1 MKRGSAL
8 VLVGLGALLLGS
20 RGGGSV
26 SRHSGPVVPSSALP
40 ENYSRDELHKL
51 RARWN
56 DPAIRAAVL
65 KWRDRTFPRIPITAM
80 IAAGVTST
88 SRHERGGP
96 PDFATGLWG
105 VEWPRVERW
114 AHDERTRR
122 ELGRAIPT
130 EPSAFANDIE
140 AQAYAG
146 FRSYAEHL
154 AGATRGWPGEIIPR
168 EGSQWL
174 YRVAL
179 ASYSSG
185 EGKVSKIARAALD
198 RIAQAGERGAWR
210 AIGQA
215 IVDAHNGGARQF
227 GGVDIAGRWD
237 GAHLVVRNEG
247 RFQSGMVL
255 AQNVADDEHA
265 SSTDRELARSELAW
279 YADGWLPPEL
289 SRALASAAG

>member
-20 RGGGSV
+20 RGGDSV
-26 SRHSGPVVPSSALP
+26 STHSGPVVPSSALP
-40 ENYSRDELHKL
+40 ENYSREELHKL

-56 DPAIRAAVL
+56 DTAIRAAVL

-96 PDFATGLWG
+96 PDYATGLWG

-114 AHDERTRR
+114 ARDERTMR

-130 EPSAFANDIE
+130 EPTAFANDIE

-185 EGKVSKIARAALD
+185 EGKVSKLARAALD

-227 GGVDIAGRWD
+227 GGVDIAGRWNA
-237 GAHLVVRNEG
+237 AHLVVRNEG
-247 RFQSGMVL
+247 RFQSGMML
-255 AQNVADDEHA
+255 AQTVADDASA
-265 SSTDRELARSELAW
+265 SSSDRELARSELAW
-279 YADGWLPPEL
+279 YADGWLPPDL
-289 SRALASAAG
+289 SRALAAAAG

>member
-8 VLVGLGALLLGS
+8 VLVGVGALLLGS

-114 AHDERTRR
+114 AHDERTMR
-122 ELGRAIPT
+122 ELGRPIPT
-130 EPSAFANDIE
+130 EASAFAHDVE

-154 AGATRGWPGEIIPR
+154 AGCTRGLPGELVPR
-168 EGSQWL
+168 EGSTWL
-174 YRVAL
+174 WRLAL

-185 EGKVSKIARAALD
+185 EGKVSRIARASLD

-215 IVDAHNGGARQF
+215 IVDAHAAGARQY
-227 GGVDIAGRWD
+227 GNVDISGRWD
-237 GAHLVVRNEG
+237 AAHLVVRNEA
-247 RFQSGMVL
+247 RFQSGLVL
-255 AQNVADDEHA
+255 AQAVANDEHA
-265 SSTDRELARSELAW
+265 PEGDRELARGELGW
-279 YADGWLPPEL
+279 YSDAWLPPEL
-289 SRALASAAG
+289 SRALATAAG

>member
-26 SRHSGPVVPSSALP
+26 STHSGPVVPSSALP

-65 KWRDRTFPRIPITAM
+65 KWRDRLFPRVPITAM

-96 PDFATGLWG
+96 PDYATGLWG

-114 AHDERTRR
+114 ARDERTMR

-130 EPSAFANDIE
+130 EPTAFAHDVE

-215 IVDAHNGGARQF
+215 IVDAYNGGARQF
-227 GGVDIAGRWD
+227 GGVDISGRWD
-237 GAHLVVRNEG
+237 AAHLVVRNEG

-255 AQNVADDEHA
+255 AQDVADDETA
-265 SSTDRELARSELAW
+265 PSADRELARAELNW
-279 YADGWLPPEL
+279 YADGWLSPEL
-289 SRALASAAG
+289 SRALAAAAG

>member
-1 MKRGSAL
+1 MKKGSAV
-8 VLVGLGALLLGS
+8 VLVGLAALLFGS
-20 RGGGSV
+20 RGGGNV
-26 SRHSGPVVPSSALP
+26 STHSGLVVPSSALP

-51 RARWN
+51 RARW
-56 DPAIRAAVL
+56 DDRAIRAAVEH
-65 KWRDRTFPRIPITAM
+65 WRDRLFPRIPITAM

-105 VEWPRVERW
+105 VEWPRVVAW
-114 AHDERTRR
+114 AHDERTMR
-122 ELGRAIPT
+122 ELRRPIPT
-130 EPSAFANDIE
+130 EATAFANDVD

-168 EGSQWL
+168 EGTEWL

-185 EGKVSKIARAALD
+185 EGRVSRVARAALD
-198 RIAQAGERGAWR
+198 RIAQAGERNAWR
-210 AIGQA
+210 AIGHA
-215 IVDAHNGGARQF
+215 IVDAHHGGARQF
-227 GGVDIAGRWD
+227 GGVDIAGRWNA
-237 GAHLVVRNEG
+237 AHLVVRNEC

-255 AQNVADDEHA
+255 AQTVADDASA
-265 SSTDRELARSELAW
+265 SSSDRELARSELAW
-279 YADGWLPPEL
+279 YADGWLPPDL
-289 SRALASAAG
+289 SRALAAAAG